1 MTSSFANTEPAGH
14 SQSAGGVSGR
24 CLKAL
29 LCAIA
34 PAKFKQLYLTD
45 CLSQLVKLLE
55 FGPGHVS
62 GVDPASIAA
71 GQEPGVACIPRLGA
85 FSGVALVGVVGT

>member
-1 MTSSFANTEPAGH
+1 MTSFLASTEPEGH
-14 SQSAGGVSGR
+14 SQSAGVVRER

-45 CLSQLVKLLE
+45 CHSQLVKLLE

-71 GQEPGVACIPRLGA
+71 GQEPGAACIPRLGA
-85 FSGVALVGVVGT
+85 FFGVALVGVVGK